1 MFNIFVFR
9 KFFLR
14 LFVFIRIVCMYVSV
28 CVFVYK
34 QTETPKKTI
43 VNMRLF
49 VFCNESKNERKII
62 EVNFLVMEFC
72 KTKNKMLRCRKGVLR
87 SLTTTNWNS
96 VKMYFNNHHHHLP
109 SPVTV
114 QRNYKFINNFLWR
127 RPF

>member
-1 MFNIFVFR
+1 
-9 KFFLR
+9 
-14 LFVFIRIVCMYVSV
+14 MYVSV

-72 KTKNKMLRCRKGVLR
+72 KTKNKMLRCRKSVLR
-87 SLTTTNWNS
+87 SLTSTNWNS
-96 VKMYFNNHHHHLP
+96 VKMYFNNHHHH
-109 SPVTV
+109 
-114 QRNYKFINNFLWR
+114 
-127 RPF
+127 